1 MSWWVKEH
9 IAVNEDETKQLCRI
23 EADTQ
28 TSLPAADQTA
38 TAGFIIVRGSSAL
51 VLDTGDRYIMNST
64 GTWIK
69 QPSGV
74 QLDLSGYATQQDLT
88 DGLAAKVDTSTYT
101 AGQAAQDAALEA
113 AKIRMQDSGNIRL
126 NQLTWTQTGGGTGM
140 WIADAFV
147 VTSFETVVS
156 AIITS
161 FGAIKPSEIT
171 SLWLYLPLSV
181 SDMKTIRVVC
191 DRDLTGLASNPTLRI
206 RAFGYGT

>member
-9 IAVNEDETKQLCRI
+9 ISVNDDETKQMCSI

-51 VLDTGDRYIMNST
+51 VLDTGDKYIMNSS
-64 GTWIK
+64 GTWIQ

-74 QLDLSGYATQQDLT
+74 KLDLSGYATTQDLT

-101 AGQAAQDAALEA
+101 AGQAAQDAALDA
-113 AKIRMQDSGNIRL
+113 ARIRMQDSGIIRL
-126 NQLTWTQTGGGTGM
+126 NQLTWSQTGGGTGM
-140 WIADAFV
+140 WIADAFE
-147 VTSFETVVS
+147 VTAFETVVS

-161 FGAIKPSEIT
+161 FGALKPSEII
-171 SLWLYLPLSV
+171 SIWLYLPSSV
-181 SDMKTIRVVC
+181 SNMKTIRVVC